1 MEIAKTHVMSDG
13 VALYYRQSHAPHRC
27 GVVVLLHGMTSN
39 LTRWSEFI
47 ERTRLAKD
55 WDIVR
60 LDLRGHGES
69 MVRGR
74 IGMPIWSNDLA
85 DLLDA
90 EGYERAVLVGHSL
103 GAHLALHFAARY
115 PTRVHGL
122 VLIDPV
128 FPQALRRR
136 QRWQARLR
144 PLLVAA
150 AGVVRFANALGLRR
164 RRVPRR
170 DLRALDERVRRELLA
185 AGNAE
190 EFVRRYSSVLADLR
204 FFPLASY
211 LQEVNEMLRPLPDP
225 ANIAAPILV
234 LLSRGLTYTDP
245 AATARLLDA
254 STNITRV
261 TVDAYH
267 WPLTEAPDQVREAI
281 ERWIEA
287 LPPIPT

>member
-1 MEIAKTHVMSDG
+1 MEVAKTHVLSDG
-13 VALYYRQSHAPHRC
+13 VALYYRHSLAPHRR
-27 GVVVLLHGMTSN
+27 GVVVLLHGMASN
-39 LTRWSEFI
+39 LTRWSEFV
-47 ERTRLAKD
+47 EHTRLKNE

-69 MVRGR
+69 MIRGR

-128 FPQALRRR
+128 FPQTLRRR

-144 PLLVAA
+144 PLFVAA
-150 AGVVRFANALGLRR
+150 AAMVRFANEFGLRR
-164 RRVPRR
+164 GRLPRR
-170 DLRALDERVRRELLA
+170 DLRVLDEQVRGELLA

-190 EFVRRYSSVLADLR
+190 EFVRRYSSALADLK
-204 FFPLASY
+204 FFPLANY
-211 LQEVNEMLRPLPDP
+211 LQELNEMLRPLPDP
-225 ANIAAPILV
+225 AVIAAPILV

-245 AATARLLDA
+245 AATARLLDR
-254 STNITRV
+254 STNVTRI

-267 WPLTEAPDQVREAI
+267 WPLTEAPDQVRGAI
-281 ERWIEA
+281 ESWIGERLGGA
-287 LPPIPT
+287 